1 VFANAAR
8 ESISS
13 VPTLP
18 RSQPEIYTRPNTNR
32 AHQPTEGVCVS
43 RVHSCTDDAFAR
55 AFVCSSMGHTGRHA
69 NASSNRMNPLL
80 LLYTI
85 LVTAIFALLNF
96 PLSPSLPPIVFF
108 VAVLVSPSTPL
119 LLAHTSERR
128 TSVRMSLRVL
138 TILACLFPISLC
150 TTDRI
155 STRNEE
161 QSSSTKCCCRSYL
174 GLRERDG
181 LIWRE

>member
-1 VFANAAR
+1 MCSPMRQGSLYRQFPLYPAR
-8 ESISS
+8 N
-13 VPTLP
+13 L
-18 RSQPEIYTRPNTNR
+18 RYTHDQT
-32 AHQPTEGVCVS
+32 PTELINPLKVCVC
-43 RVHSCTDDAFAR
+43 RACTDDAFAR

-155 STRNEE
+155 STRNDE